1 MKQERSKEQ
10 SVEGVA
16 EKLGVPKN
24 LGVVL
29 VILDGK
35 SLDDGDPRIWTIN
48 ELSPKPE
55 TERIPGQHSLPA
67 ETRKEDEG
75 EISTVFGGIAEF
87 TDSDEVLGQLR
98 IHPDRFYVRSAFGLR
113 GYNVDMAFAV
123 YEGPPDSKIVP
134 IDKSE
139 VEPNGWM
146 RVSDASM
153 LNGEMRSLAHDSI
166 KFVIENGII
175 ERLALER
182 DSMVPITS
190 LVGEGFSLHEF
201 IRQRDTQE
209 DIVLN

>member
-1 MKQERSKEQ
+1 MKQEIDKRQ
-10 SVEGVA
+10 SVEGVVEREGA
-16 EKLGVPKN
+16 SKN

-29 VILDGK
+29 VILDGA

-48 ELSPKPE
+48 ELTPKPA

-67 ETRKEDEG
+67 ETRKEDED

-87 TDSDEVLGQLR
+87 TDSDEVLGHLR
-98 IHPDRFYVRSAFGLR
+98 INPDRFYVKSAFGLR
-113 GYNVDMAFAV
+113 GYDVDMVFVV
-123 YEGPPDSKIVP
+123 YEGPPDSEIVP

-166 KFVIENGII
+166 KFTLDNGII
-175 ERLALER
+175 ERLVSER
-182 DSMVPITS
+182 SSMVPITS
-190 LVGEGFSLHEF
+190 LVEGDFSLHEF

-209 DIVLN
+209 DIALN